1 MHCVTSTG
9 QLLECLSWDKTSG
22 RERSGTRT
30 GERKWERRSREKREG
45 HNKREAAASCVL
57 LRLAHRRGSQCQ
69 GNIWLL
75 RAVASVTSSWLAV
88 SGKYLAAACCRVW
101 HIVVAR
107 CGRERSRSL
116 SAEAGTIL

>member
-30 GERKWERRSREKREG
+30 GERKWERRSREKRERVIT
-45 HNKREAAASCVL
+45 RERQLQAACCCVWHIVVARSVREISGCCVL
-57 LRLAHRRGSQCQ
+57 SRLLHRRGSLCQ

-75 RAVASVTSSWLAV
+75 RAVASGTSSWLAV
-88 SGKYLAAACCRVW
+88 AGKDL
-101 HIVVAR
+101 
-107 CGRERSRSL
+107 
-116 SAEAGTIL
+116 EA